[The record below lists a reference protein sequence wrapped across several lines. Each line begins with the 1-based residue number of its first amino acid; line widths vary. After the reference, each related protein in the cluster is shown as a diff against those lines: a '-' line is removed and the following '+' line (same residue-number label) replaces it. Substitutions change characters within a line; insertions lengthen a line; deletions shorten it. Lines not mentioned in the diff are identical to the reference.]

1 MKQPCKPI
9 DLHQGSWVLK
19 VTFLGDGRGCYRFSL
34 GLGAAPAD
42 RADVDDAAA
51 ELDEVAPLGRKPQ
64 LGHVPDEGKRF
75 ID

>member
-1 MKQPCKPI
+1 M
-9 DLHQGSWVLK
+9 K
-19 VTFLGDGRGCYRFSL
+19 VTLKEDGRVSYRFSL